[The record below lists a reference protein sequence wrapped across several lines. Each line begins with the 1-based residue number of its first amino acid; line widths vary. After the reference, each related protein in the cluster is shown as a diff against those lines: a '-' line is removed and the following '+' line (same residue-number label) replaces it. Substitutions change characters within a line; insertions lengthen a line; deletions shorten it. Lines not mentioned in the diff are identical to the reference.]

1 MQMPNPVQPIQQ
13 QIQRFS
19 RPQVQ
24 PQPPILSGGPGQQ
37 QYAQQQPISA
47 EAAIQQQVQELALEI
62 YTRLAADH
70 ISDDHYTRPLS
81 VELLRQLAS
90 HSQAAAR
97 AYFEQ
102 MGVQFSE

>member
-1 MQMPNPVQPIQQ
+1 MRQPSPVQPIAQHVQQ
-13 QIQRFS
+13 F
-19 RPQVQ
+19 
-24 PQPPILSGGPGQQ
+24 GQQ
-37 QYAQQQPISA
+37 QRQPLQPALGPPPAGA
-47 EAAIQQQVQELALEI
+47 EQAIQQQMHELAMEI
-62 YTRLAADH
+62 YTRTASGH

>member
-1 MQMPNPVQPIQQ
+1 MQIPNPVQPIQQ
-13 QIQRFS
+13 QMQRFAQ
-19 RPQVQ
+19 PQVQ
-24 PQPPILSGGPGQQ
+24 P
-37 QYAQQQPISA
+37 QPISA
-47 EAAIQQQVQELALEI
+47 EAAIQQQMHELAMEI

-102 MGVQFSE
+102 MGVQFSDQA

>member
-1 MQMPNPVQPIQQ
+1 MRQPNPIRSVQQHIQQ
-13 QIQRFS
+13 F
-19 RPQVQ
+19 
-24 PQPPILSGGPGQQ
+24 GQQ
-37 QYAQQQPISA
+37 QRQPLQPVLGPPQQTAEIQVQQQMH
-47 EAAIQQQVQELALEI
+47 ELAMEI
-62 YTRLAADH
+62 YSRLASGH

-90 HSQAAAR
+90 HSQRAAR